1 MAALR
6 LKRPPFSGPQVR
18 KLQQR
23 LKALGYD
30 IGSVDGVFG
39 PSTDRCVK
47 AFQGAH
53 GLAADGV
60 VGLLICS
67 ASTEEDALAELADV
81 IVDGPTGLATWLNEL
96 AGRLNG

>member
-1 MAALR
+1 VAVIR

-30 IGSVDGVFG
+30 VGSIDGVFG

-47 AFQGAH
+47 AFQGDH
-53 GLAADGV
+53 
-60 VGLLICS
+60 
-67 ASTEEDALAELADV
+67 
-81 IVDGPTGLATWLNEL
+81 
-96 AGRLNG
+96 